1 MSSLQFK
8 KYNWIELYS
17 YLLNDKTI
25 EFVLKSE
32 DYMDKTPLIYFIKGL
47 FYEQKREYA
56 KSFEYYSKGA

>member
-47 FYEQKREYA
+47 FYE
-56 KSFEYYSKGA
+56 